1 MKERKKMND
10 KNLLLQIINHDWI
23 DKTYVKT
30 AFFKERKKLGR
41 VGKSPP
47 IFYSPLKKL
56 INEGLVLET
65 NSRVNGKKI
74 LKRNGENKTI
84 SKPVKTQ
91 LINND
96 TFFQPSD
103 LENQLASMRTEVG
116 RLRRKMAKDRMVLE
130 NYIVYLQ
137 EQIKDMKDLEIKRL
151 NMEQNRNKMR
161 ETND

>member
-1 MKERKKMND
+1 MKRRIKMND
-10 KNLLLQIINHDWI
+10 RDLILQLVNYDWA
-23 DKTYVKT
+23 DKAYVKT

-56 INEGLVLET
+56 INEGLIVET
-65 NSRVNGKKI
+65 NSKVSGKKI
-74 LKRNGENKTI
+74 LRRYGGNKTI
-84 SKPVKTQ
+84 RKPVKTQ

-103 LENQLASMRTEVG
+103 LENQLALMRTEVG